1 MITLYTGMRYL
12 QRLALVLGGGLF
24 LTCTSI
30 VLSAQ
35 QVKTLKLGSSMI
47 YVGETKKDWPRGV
60 GKMYTI
66 SAGKK
71 YLWKEGTFDGLELVK
86 GKKYHLKGY
95 GGLHESGSFKNDE
108 LEGKGVRYDVLG
120 ELSES
125 GEFSKGKLHGQGAR
139 YIKGKLYEVGQFA
152 AGELH
157 GMGCKVAF
165 ETGYGFEMGQVA
177 LAGNFV
183 NGELSGL
190 ACLYHKNGKVSVIG
204 YFSGYKLSGA
214 GRKFLE
220 DGTVIEEGYY
230 SNNKLNGAGR
240 KFYPSGVVSEEGTY
254 RNGRLNGSGRLFYKD
269 GSLSIL
275 GNYSDGSPEG
285 YYIRFSEKR
294 KVRLERVLHKGRCVG
309 ASSVFDAQGRCL
321 YSGDEATAWRIY
333 EDYEQGRTT
342 SLPARSSYSQA
353 SSGLGSLIGAVAV
366 FAGAAWLA
374 NKLFPD
380 PPKAS
385 SSRSSSRSSSS
396 SSSSSESEFSKFN
409 REIFSAL
416 TSPTTSSS
424 SSSRA
429 SSRSHGSSTS
439 TDTSSSGRSREPHY
453 DSPNDIPVPEIT
465 SNDSW
470 GEKNYEYEYTNVTFS
485 DGRTARVY
493 RTTGKGETH
502 TGYGVWEGAGLPFGG
517 SFLQWYSTF
526 ENAARASYVLK
537 YYTKTR
543 TIGLL

>member
-47 YVGETKKDWPRGV
+47 YVGETKKDWPRGR
-60 GKMYTI
+60 GKLYVI
-66 SAGKK
+66 DDDSKK
-71 YLWKEGTFDGLELVK
+71 KLYEEGIFDGLESFR
-86 GKKYHLKGY
+86 GKKYDL
-95 GGLHESGSFKNDE
+95 D
-108 LEGKGVRYDVLG
+108 D
-120 ELSES
+120 
-125 GEFSKGKLHGQGAR
+125 GKLFEEGTFRGNKLYGQGTR
-139 YIKGKLYEVGQFA
+139 YIEGKLYEVGQFA
-152 AGELH
+152 GGKLH
-157 GMGCKVAF
+157 GMGCKF
-165 ETGYGFEMGQVA
+165 SLEEGYIYI
-177 LAGNFV
+177 AGNFV

-190 ACLYHKNGKVSVIG
+190 ACSYYENGKLARIG
-204 YFSGYKLSGA
+204 YFNSEYELSGA
-214 GRKFLE
+214 GRWFRE
-220 DGTVIEEGYY
+220 DGTLQEEGYY
-230 SNNKLNGAGR
+230 SGNLLNGAGR
-240 KFYPSGVVSEEGTY
+240 RFYPTGVIAEEGTF
-254 RNGRLNGSGRLFYKD
+254 RNGLLNGAGRLFYKD
-269 GSLSIL
+269 GSLACV
-275 GNYSDGSPEG
+275 GDFVNGRAEG
-285 YYIRFSEKR
+285 HLISFSERK
-294 KVRLERVLHKGRCVG
+294 KVRLEVLVRNGRMTSP
-309 ASSVFDAQGRCL
+309 ASVFDAQGRCL
-321 YSGDEATAWRIY
+321 YSGDEATARRIY
-333 EDYEQGRTT
+333 FDYEQGRTT

-502 TGYGVWEGAGLPFGG
+502 AGYGVWEGAGLPFGG